1 MMPPR
6 GFGDPRARAPQSPSF
21 PERSGMTSSLPPARA
36 PVRAFRPARL
46 AFLCFLHFPAFA
58 PCKRAPESRIMRSA
72 PFSPTM
78 QGRTMNR
85 KLRKQ
90 MLMAAA
96 ILVGFVLV
104 MVILNEV
111 LG

>member
-1 MMPPR
+1 
-6 GFGDPRARAPQSPSF
+6 
-21 PERSGMTSSLPPARA
+21 
-36 PVRAFRPARL
+36 
-46 AFLCFLHFPAFA
+46 
-58 PCKRAPESRIMRSA
+58 
-72 PFSPTM
+72 
-78 QGRTMNR
+78 MNR

>member
-1 MMPPR
+1 
-6 GFGDPRARAPQSPSF
+6 
-21 PERSGMTSSLPPARA
+21 MTSSFLRRA
-36 PVRAFRPARL
+36 PRFFAFPFPRLLKRP
-46 AFLCFLHFPAFA
+46 
-58 PCKRAPESRIMRSA
+58 PESRILRCA
-72 PFSPTM
+72 PFSSTM

-104 MVILNEV
+104 MVILSKV